1 MRSAFLAGF
10 NVRRLIN
17 EPTAAAFA
25 YGLEK
30 RRGIFLVYDLGGGTF
45 DVSLLKLSDGIF
57 KVIGSSGE
65 ANLGGD
71 DFDYLFAK
79 KMLMNNLKL
88 DIGQLDNSDQ
98 INIVKQFKFIKEELS
113 KKFFQKEIIVKNKKI
128 KTNFDLSDLD
138 SSISHLVNKT
148 INITKDLIKECE
160 IEESKING
168 FILVGGST
176 RLKIIENEI
185 KKLL

>member
-1 MRSAFLAGF
+1 M
-10 NVRRLIN
+10 
-17 EPTAAAFA
+17 
-25 YGLEK
+25 
-30 RRGIFLVYDLGGGTF
+30 
-45 DVSLLKLSDGIF
+45 KLSDGIF

-113 KKFFQKEIIVKNKKI
+113 KKNSFQKEIIVKTKKSKPI
-128 KTNFDLSDLD
+128 
-138 SSISHLVNKT
+138 
-148 INITKDLIKECE
+148 LI
-160 IEESKING
+160 
-168 FILVGGST
+168 
-176 RLKIIENEI
+176 
-185 KKLL
+185 

>member
-1 MRSAFLAGF
+1 M
-10 NVRRLIN
+10 
-17 EPTAAAFA
+17 
-25 YGLEK
+25 
-30 RRGIFLVYDLGGGTF
+30 
-45 DVSLLKLSDGIF
+45 KLSDGIF

-113 KKFFQKEIIVKNKKI
+113 KKKFFSKEIIVKNKKI

-185 KKLL
+185 KKTF